1 MLAATALHVSSAVL
15 TVVLI
20 SSLSRPLAVSV
31 SIPQP
36 PSDGSGE
43 IFHVYPDPAVSNE
56 SIPLYFALMQS
67 FSGGYVSA
75 GGLPGILVALDE
87 INSNPYVLPGYT
99 LHYTL
104 NDNEVNHIHDARYM
118 QYGHRQCVV
127 RSTGIIKLPVV

>member
-1 MLAATALHVSSAVL
+1 MCVRFIVVLAGMQIALASNARSSSAEKDSISVK
-15 TVVLI
+15 TV
-20 SSLSRPLAVSV
+20 
-31 SIPQP
+31 IPSP
-36 PSDGSGE
+36 ASKPEGE

-87 INSNPYVLPGYT
+87 INSNPYALPGYT

-104 NDNEVNHIHDARYM
+104 SDNEVD
-118 QYGHRQCVV
+118 
-127 RSTGIIKLPVV
+127 